1 MKYWNGRLGLHFRIR
16 TLGWGTQSG
25 QLSWYYEGEIGLP
38 CVSLRTR
45 VISHVVF
52 EFNIRCLLVLLGYL
66 SLVSAFGM
74 ESR

>member
-1 MKYWNGRLGLHFRIR
+1 MKYWNGRLGLHFR
-16 TLGWGTQSG
+16 TLGRENQSG

-38 CVSLRTR
+38 RVSLRTR
-45 VISHVVF
+45 VISHVAF
-52 EFNIRCLLVLLGYL
+52 EFNLRCLLVLLGYL